1 MKDRMKIRLP
11 EFREA
16 TLALV
21 LVASTVNAQAPPT
34 CPPTCALPGQ
44 PGGPPPPGAPG
55 GPGGGIQPGGP
66 QQILMM
72 QQLMRRPA
80 NPPGMGGGMQPGMG
94 GGMQPGMAGGPP
106 GMVGGMAGGPPG
118 VSGGMAG
125 GPPGMGGGMAGGPSG
140 MGGGMAGGPPG
151 VGGGAA
157 PQSQPRSAEQGSG
170 DRTGPG
176 GAIASAETNRAGA
189 GVVQPVA
196 SYVGPTNVSFV
207 RPGNTATTRSF
218 LSRSPL
224 GNR

>member
-1 MKDRMKIRLP
+1 MKIRLP

-16 TLALV
+16 TLALALV
-21 LVASTVNAQAPPT
+21 LFASTVNAQAPPT

-44 PGGPPPPGAPG
+44 PGGPPPGAPGGLGGPPPIGAPG

-72 QQLMRRPA
+72 QQLMRPPA
-80 NPPGMGGGMQPGMG
+80 NPPGKGGGMQPGMG
-94 GGMQPGMAGGPP
+94 
-106 GMVGGMAGGPPG
+106 
-118 VSGGMAG
+118 GGMAG
-125 GPPGMGGGMAGGPSG
+125 GPPGMGGGMAGGPPG
-140 MGGGMAGGPPG
+140 MGGGA
-151 VGGGAA
+151 VG
-157 PQSQPRSAEQGSG
+157 PQSQPRSADQGSR

-176 GAIASAETNRAGA
+176 GARGSAETNRADA
-189 GVVQPVA
+189 GVGQTVV
-196 SYVGPTNVSFV
+196 SYVGPTNDSFV

>member
-16 TLALV
+16 TLALALV
-21 LVASTVNAQAPPT
+21 LFASTVNAQAPPT

-44 PGGPPPPGAPG
+44 PGGPPPGAPGGLGGPPPIGAPG

-72 QQLMRRPA
+72 QQLMRPPA
-80 NPPGMGGGMQPGMG
+80 NPPGKGGGMQPGMG
-94 GGMQPGMAGGPP
+94 
-106 GMVGGMAGGPPG
+106 
-118 VSGGMAG
+118 GGMAG
-125 GPPGMGGGMAGGPSG
+125 GPPGMGGGMAGGPPG
-140 MGGGMAGGPPG
+140 MGGGA
-151 VGGGAA
+151 VG
-157 PQSQPRSAEQGSG
+157 PQSQPRSADQGSR

-176 GAIASAETNRAGA
+176 GARGSAETNRAGA

>member
-21 LVASTVNAQAPPT
+21 LVLFASTVNAQAPPT

-44 PGGPPPPGAPG
+44 PGGPPPIGAPG

-94 GGMQPGMAGGPP
+94 GGTQP
-106 GMVGGMAGGPPG
+106 
-118 VSGGMAG
+118 GMAG

-176 GAIASAETNRAGA
+176 GAIGSAETNRAGA

>member
-1 MKDRMKIRLP
+1 MKIRLP

-125 GPPGMGGGMAGGPSG
+125 GPPGMGGGMAGGLPG
-140 MGGGMAGGPPG
+140 MGGGAAG
-151 VGGGAA
+151 
-157 PQSQPRSAEQGSG
+157 PQSQPRSADQGSR

-176 GAIASAETNRAGA
+176 GARGSAETNRADA
-189 GVVQPVA
+189 GVGQTVA
-196 SYVGPTNVSFV
+196 SYVGPTNASFV

-218 LSRSPL
+218 LTRSPL

>member
-1 MKDRMKIRLP
+1 MKIRLP

-21 LVASTVNAQAPPT
+21 LVLVLFASTVNAQAPPT

-44 PGGPPPPGAPG
+44 PGGPPPIGAPG

-72 QQLMRRPA
+72 QQLMRPPA
-80 NPPGMGGGMQPGMG
+80 NPPGKGGGMQP
-94 GGMQPGMAGGPP
+94 
-106 GMVGGMAGGPPG
+106 
-118 VSGGMAG
+118 
-125 GPPGMGGGMAGGPSG
+125 G